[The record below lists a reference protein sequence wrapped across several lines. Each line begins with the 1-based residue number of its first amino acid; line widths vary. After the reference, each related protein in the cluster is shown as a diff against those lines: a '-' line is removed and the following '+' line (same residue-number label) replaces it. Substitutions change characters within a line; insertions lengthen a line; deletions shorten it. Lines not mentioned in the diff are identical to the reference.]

1 MKRNPGPTELN
12 TDRFRDLVALATYAK
27 EAFEN
32 GENEDAILSYVEQ
45 LEDAAHDIRH
55 DIILP

>member
-1 MKRNPGPTELN
+1 MKRTPGPTELN
-12 TDRFRDLVALATYAK
+12 IDRFRGLVAFATYAK

-32 GENEDAILSYVEQ
+32 HENEDAILSYLEQ
-45 LEDAAHDIRH
+45 LEDAAHDLRH